1 MTTRRVT
8 TLLTKST
15 VRRVAI
21 AAAISL
27 VLVACKKTEVTPEE
41 LDARAQAAVAA
52 KTPPA
57 SSADAAASSAD
68 AAAADAGPSTKT
80 VTYAGKYSVTLG
92 KMYVPDQKDW
102 SSVKFKNDET
112 KLLGDGEITLV
123 VDGTGRVSGGTEAGP
138 LGASVVDG
146 TSDGTTLTATIRRK
160 DPSDE
165 GLTGTLVAKI
175 AGDALDGTMKLAESN
190 AAVVREA
197 KLEAKA
203 KK

>member
-1 MTTRRVT
+1 MTMRC
-8 TLLTKST
+8 
-15 VRRVAI
+15 AI
-21 AAAISL
+21 AAMTSL
-27 VLVACKKTEVTPEE
+27 VLVLGACKKTEVTPEE

-57 SSADAAASSAD
+57 ASSAD
-68 AAAADAGPSTKT
+68 AAADAGPSTKT
-80 VTYAGKYSVTLG
+80 VTYAGKYSVAVG

-138 LGASVVDG
+138 LGASVLEG
-146 TSDGTTLTATIRRK
+146 TSDGTTLTATVRRK

-175 AGDALDGTMKLAESN
+175 AGDAVEGTMKLAESN

-197 KLEAKA
+197 KVEAKT